1 MEESFF
7 RVRILYHS
15 RSSRETI
22 TARVTAI
29 TMFVMFTEGL
39 SSLVGLSPIL
49 IGLGTE
55 INYVCITKKREK
67 SGDNNLH
74 RRAVFR
80 VQCLTE
86 PLAGNQLNNLGRVVR
101 P

>member
-15 RSSRETI
+15 RTSRETI

-49 IGLGTE
+49 IGLGAE
-55 INYVCITKKREK
+55 INYVCITKKRK
-67 SGDNNLH
+67 I
-74 RRAVFR
+74 RR
-80 VQCLTE
+80 
-86 PLAGNQLNNLGRVVR
+86 
-101 P
+101 